1 MKKCPYCGKEYSDEA
16 TNCAIDNELLLD
28 NQLAK
33 AEEQEAKKDEPYLTF
48 PDYKWSARDAWKC
61 LGAILILTLTLGL
74 ILGITLAILHF
85 PHSTFK
91 NWINSGFG
99 DFWGS
104 IFTYAAY
111 LLPAIYFARTKT
123 LATFVNGFGLDCKIS
138 KYAWFGVIMALVI
151 RCHGH
156 FYGWGKISTPDVV
169 FFENTVGFTRY
180 FFLVPLLLL
189 APVIEEV
196 VNRGFL
202 YKAFRGSYSLEISM
216 ALLVLLAIVTH
227 WPQCHNS
234 PSATFSLG
242 VLTIVQC
249 YLREK
254 SGSLWDCILCH
265 FVFNASLLF
274 IAVFLS

>member
-1 MKKCPYCGKEYSDEA
+1 MKKCPYCGKEYPDEA

-28 NQLAK
+28 KSPQLATVEK
-33 AEEQEAKKDEPYLTF
+33 QNEPYLVF
-48 PDYKWSARDAWKC
+48 PDYKWSASDAWKC
-61 LGAILILTLTLGL
+61 LGTILVLMLVMVFILAVIIVASHL
-74 ILGITLAILHF
+74 
-85 PHSTFK
+85 PHPIYQT
-91 NWINSGFG
+91 NGFVYL
-99 DFWGS
+99 FAT
-104 IFTYAAY
+104 IFLYAAY
-111 LLPAIYFARTKT
+111 LIPAIYFARTKT
-123 LATFVNGFGLDCKIS
+123 FAVFLNGFGLDCKIS
-138 KYAWFGVIMALVI
+138 KYAWFGVIMALII

-156 FYGWGKISTPDVV
+156 FYGWGKISTSEIVS
-169 FFENTVGFTRY
+169 FENTVGFARY

-189 APVIEEV
+189 APFIEEV

-216 ALLVLLAIVTH
+216 ALLVVLAIITH

-234 PSATFSLG
+234 PSATFNLS

-265 FVFNASLLF
+265 FAFNASLLF
-274 IAVFLS
+274 IVVFLS